1 MAGLDFKEIEMAELR
16 FPSLASLLRIPKVS
30 TRMIKKGDKGKSSLS
45 MLNTLSKLEGFHLSR
60 STQGAI
66 EMH

>member
-1 MAGLDFKEIEMAELR
+1 MAGLDSKEIEMVELR

-30 TRMIKKGDKGKSSLS
+30 ARMIKKGDKGKYCLNL
-45 MLNTLSKLEGFHLSR
+45 LNTLSKLEGFHLSR